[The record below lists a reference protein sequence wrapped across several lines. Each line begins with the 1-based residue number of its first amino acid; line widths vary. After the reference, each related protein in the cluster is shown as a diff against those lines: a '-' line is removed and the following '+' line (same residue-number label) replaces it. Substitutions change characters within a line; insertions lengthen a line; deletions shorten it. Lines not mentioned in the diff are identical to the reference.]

1 MTQNQPSSRRSTH
14 HFDNEAEAIRYR
26 DDEGTGGW
34 IFICNDKG
42 EATIFPHQM
51 TPSHILK
58 YRMTS
63 QSGGR
68 FIGSTGKVLN
78 SEAIA

>member
-1 MTQNQPSSRRSTH
+1 MTQGQSSRRSTH

-26 DDEGTGGW
+26 EDEGTGGW
-34 IFICNDKG
+34 IFVCNDKG
-42 EATIFPHQM
+42 EATIFPRNM

-58 YRMTS
+58 YGMTS

-68 FIGSTGKVLN
+68 FLGSRGKVLK
-78 SEAIA
+78 SEALA

>member
-1 MTQNQPSSRRSTH
+1 MTQTQPGSRRSTH

-34 IFICNDKG
+34 IFVCADKG
-42 EATIFPHQM
+42 EATIFPHHM
-51 TPSHILK
+51 TPSQILK
-58 YRMTS
+58 SGMTS

-68 FIGSTGKVLN
+68 FVGSTGKVLK
-78 SEAIA
+78 SETVA

>member
-1 MTQNQPSSRRSTH
+1 MTQEQPSSRLSTH

-34 IFICNDKG
+34 IFVCNDKG

-51 TPSHILK
+51 TPKDIFK
-58 YRMTS
+58 TGMTS
-63 QSGGR
+63 SSGGR
-68 FIGSTGKVLN
+68 FIGSTGKILT